1 MSGMAAV
8 ALCAAFT
15 SCSNHEVFDA
25 GRNQAAESAT
35 AAYKQAFINTIGKP
49 AANQDWGFGTTRANR
64 RSANPQGNMWEQDG
78 WNVPPVITDAQKDIV
93 RQYFQQNP
101 NLSYIN
107 PGWTNFW
114 IQQVYKGG
122 TNTAGSKTE
131 EKYTIGNGDK
141 VVGGDDMDH
150 IASKDANGIVDHV
163 NNFNNSDSNDW
174 EGRMLMVESS
184 TYSFGYNNSN
194 GSVYHYDKAAL
205 VNWAVIRDWANA
217 NGLNGDVLDDGWN
230 RSYMGFDWE
239 QVVGNNVYAAIIDWN
254 NYDWQNPDASIIGYN
269 EFEFEGEKYKYL
281 NSERNQYAYDE
292 SEPNY
297 GGILES
303 QTHLSD
309 AQIRELLS
317 LGYLPVFNSDNK
329 IWVKIATGADGYYSD
344 WIVTLTEAKQSQNDA
359 DYSIRVIGEDLSASE
374 QGDFDFNDV
383 VFDVALNVDGK
394 TQIKLQA
401 AGGTL
406 PLIIGVENPSN
417 DQDYTANEV
426 HNVFGGYDVT
436 TMINTNAGKYGKSAD
451 GVAPVVF
458 VLDKAYGNAKDIPVY
473 VKKNGA
479 WVEFTAERGEPASK
493 IGVSTDFQWVNEKEY
508 IGAKYPNFIKW
519 VTENTDNVSKWY

>member
-1 MSGMAAV
+1 MSGMAAI
-8 ALCAAFT
+8 ALCAVYT

-78 WNVPPVITDAQKDIV
+78 WNVPPVITDAQKNIV

-101 NLSYIN
+101 NLSYTN
-107 PGWTNFW
+107 PEWTNFW

-122 TNTAGSKTE
+122 TNTEGSKTKE
-131 EKYTIGNGDK
+131 AYTIGNGDT
-141 VVGGDDMDH
+141 VVGGDNMDH
-150 IASKDANGIVDHV
+150 VASKDANGNVDHV

-205 VNWAVIRDWANA
+205 VNWTVIRDWANA

-239 QVVGNNVYAAIIDWN
+239 QVVGDDVYAKGKWDEASSTWDGN
-254 NYDWQNPDASIIGYN
+254 ADAT
-269 EFEFEGEKYKYL
+269 FEFEGETYRLLK
-281 NSERNQYAYDE
+281 SEVNQYAYDE
-292 SEPNY
+292 SETTFGGKANY
-297 GGILES
+297 
-303 QTHLSD
+303 QDKPSD
-309 AQIRELLS
+309 DIIRQLLA
-317 LGYLPVFNSDNK
+317 LGYLPYTDTLK
-329 IWVKIATGADGYYSD
+329 DWIKLATGADGYYSD
-344 WIVTLTEAKQSQNDA
+344 WIVTLTEAKQNQNDA

-406 PLIIGVENPSN
+406 PLIIGVENPSD

-451 GVAPVVF
+451 GVAPAIL

-508 IGAKYPNFIKW
+508 IGAKYPNFVKW